1 MSLPPT
7 SRNPE
12 GALRREMRVFRQQ
25 IGRLSN
31 CFLNWVFDLTERGSR
46 RRRYMLIF
54 LVFSMVLLF
63 ILNTLWGW
71 ATQINNLLVTFSFV
85 NIVRLAISFLGN
97 TLFGP
102 QTLQDLLVLIPPF
115 FFALGAAARYLD
127 DIFELNRPD
136 IARQFI
142 WQVALSGSRKHIRIR
157 EGDIHPDDTDSPIYR
172 IGGPGLVEVELD
184 SVALFEKINGRP
196 RVIGPTVDGMV
207 TLEGFERLRQA
218 IHLRDQY
225 PDPLEV
231 DSRSLDGIPVSSV
244 DVRMFFSI
252 WRENGKATIQRPYPF
267 SQRAVEALTYGLVSR
282 VDPTGPPW
290 SIPPK
295 TWDWVGTGTS
305 LIRGELSGFMGKHR
319 LVEYLASIGLPEV
332 QQARQHENE
341 ILDAGRAVVSKE
353 DALQPRPLPTPPDFK
368 ARPIISNLF
377 KQFAREFTE
386 RASNRGVELHWVG
399 VGTWKMPTKITD
411 EVITGKHLDAWR
423 LSNENLSRSKPS
435 ALKELRQETRTQRII
450 SQIQD
455 VPLERFKLSS
465 SNDHTNR
472 ERDLLIAYR
481 EQLIEAV
488 ELLRKSDKEVPG
500 VIFQAIEYIERTLG
514 IEHWVH

>member
-1 MSLPPT
+1 MSLPP
-7 SRNPE
+7 SPRAPE
-12 GALRREMRVFRQQ
+12 SAMQKEMRVFRQQ
-25 IGRLSN
+25 IQRLIN

-46 RRRYMLIF
+46 RRRNM
-54 LVFSMVLLF
+54 LLF
-63 ILNTLWGW
+63 LLMFLALFLFLLTVRDWLM
-71 ATQINNLLVTFSFV
+71 QYNNLFANFSSETLLRF
-85 NIVRLAISFLGN
+85 ILFLGDN
-97 TLFGP
+97 LFGP
-102 QTLQDLLVLIPPF
+102 ETPRILVLVSLSF
-115 FFALGAAARYLD
+115 GLALEAAASYLD

-142 WQVALSGSRKHIRIR
+142 WQVALAGNRKSIRIR
-157 EGDIHPDDTDSPIYR
+157 EGDIHPNDTDSPIYR
-172 IGGPGLVEVELD
+172 IGGPGQVEVALD
-184 SVALFEKINGRP
+184 SVALFEKLDGRP
-196 RVIGPTVDGMV
+196 HIIGPTVDGKV
-207 TLEGFERLRQA
+207 TLEGFERLRQV

-225 PDPLEV
+225 PDALEV
-231 DSRSLDGIPVSSV
+231 NGRSLDGIPVSSV

-252 WRENGKATIQRPYPF
+252 WRENGQATIQRPYPF
-267 SQRAVEALTYGLVSR
+267 SQKAVETLTYGLVSR
-282 VDPTGPPW
+282 VNPSGPPW
-290 SIPPK
+290 STPPN
-295 TWDWVGTGTS
+295 TWDWVGTGS
-305 LIRGELSGFMGKHR
+305 ALIRGELGGFMGQHR

-341 ILDAGRAVVSKE
+341 ILDAGRAVVPE
-353 DALQPRPLPTPPDFK
+353 DDALQPRPIPTLPDFK

-411 EVITGKHLDAWR
+411 DVITGKHLDAWR
-423 LSNENLSRSKPS
+423 LSNENLSRSSPS

-465 SNDHTNR
+465 GSDHTNR

-488 ELLRKSDKEVPG
+488 ELLRKSNKEVTG
-500 VIFQAIEYIERTLG
+500 VIFQAIEYIEKTLG
-514 IEHWVH
+514 IEHWVR